1 MPLIFPSTYSAPK
14 LLANGH
20 VQTILPNLFR
30 RVRGVHYQRE
40 RITTPDD
47 DFLDLDWSRIGSP
60 RLAIL
65 SHGLEGNS
73 QRPYI
78 LGMVKALHARGWDA
92 LAWNY
97 RGCSG
102 EPNKQLRSY
111 HSGFT
116 EDLHTVI
123 THALAPDTYSE
134 IVLSGFSLGGNI
146 TLKYLGEQGSHLHP
160 RIQTAVA
167 VSVPCDLR
175 SGALKM
181 AQPANKLYMAIFL
194 QSFHEKIKA
203 KMRTMPGQ
211 ISDEGFDQIK
221 TFEDFD
227 NRYTAPLHGF
237 KNAEDYWAKASSK
250 PFLPQICIPTL
261 LIDAKNDPLLAGPCY
276 PIEEAKSN
284 PQLFLEM
291 PESGGHVGFITFNS
305 RGEYW
310 SETRAMSFIQ
320 SANHANPG

>member
-1 MPLIFPSTYSAPK
+1 
-14 LLANGH
+14 
-20 VQTILPNLFR
+20 
-30 RVRGVHYQRE
+30 
-40 RITTPDD
+40 
-47 DFLDLDWSRIGSP
+47 
-60 RLAIL
+60 
-65 SHGLEGNS
+65 
-73 QRPYI
+73 
-78 LGMVKALHARGWDA
+78 
-92 LAWNY
+92 
-97 RGCSG
+97 
-102 EPNKQLRSY
+102 
-111 HSGFT
+111 
-116 EDLHTVI
+116 
-123 THALAPDTYSE
+123 
-134 IVLSGFSLGGNI
+134 
-146 TLKYLGEQGSHLHP
+146 
-160 RIQTAVA
+160 
-167 VSVPCDLR
+167 
-175 SGALKM
+175 
-181 AQPANKLYMAIFL
+181 MAIFL